1 MTPTSLLPADE
12 ARALQLTEAV
22 QTAPAGIVSRTVLSA
37 DDVRVVLFSFAE
49 GQELTAH
56 TNRRRALV
64 QILDGE
70 CDFQFG
76 GKWHRLAAGNLL
88 HLPPNDP
95 HAVRAGAGPFSMLLT
110 LCADGATETEVQP

>member
-1 MTPTSLLPADE
+1 MTSSSLLPTAP
-12 ARALQLTEAV
+12 ARAIPLPDVT
-22 QTAPAGIVSRTVLSA
+22 QTSPAGIVSRTVLQA
-37 DDVRVVLFSFAE
+37 PDVRVVLFSFAE
-49 GQELTAH
+49 GQELTSH

-76 GKWHRLAAGNLL
+76 GEWQRLKAGTLL

-110 LCADGATETEVQP
+110 LGAEDASTKEVQS

>member
-1 MTPTSLLPADE
+1 MTSTSILPASE
-12 ARALQLTEAV
+12 ARAVLLPEAA
-22 QTAPAGIVSRTVLSA
+22 QSAPAGIVSRTVLNT

-76 GKWHRLAAGNLL
+76 GKWHRLASGNLL

-95 HAVRAGAGPFSMLLT
+95 HAVRAGSGPFSMLLT
-110 LCADGATETEVQP
+110 LCADVAAETEVQP